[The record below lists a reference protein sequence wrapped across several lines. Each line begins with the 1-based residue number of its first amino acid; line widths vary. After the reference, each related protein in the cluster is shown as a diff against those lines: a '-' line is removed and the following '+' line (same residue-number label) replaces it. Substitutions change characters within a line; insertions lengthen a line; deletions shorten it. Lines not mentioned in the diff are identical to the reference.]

1 MPLPDK
7 VLIDTSA
14 FYALLAA
21 SDTFHTRASAT
32 FDRIA
37 DRDQEMWT
45 TSYVLVES
53 MALVHR
59 RLGFQALEQ
68 FVGFV
73 RANTN
78 VIWIESLIHA
88 EAERRLLDSR
98 GAGLSFVDWTV
109 ALASN
114 TIGAHVFTFDSG
126 FANQGV
132 PVLPT

>member
-1 MPLPDK
+1 MPLPDR

-14 FYALLAA
+14 FYALLSA
-21 SDTFHTRASAT
+21 SDTFHARASAT
-32 FDRIA
+32 FDRSA

-45 TSYVLVES
+45 TSYVLVEC

-59 RLGFQALEQ
+59 RLGFQALQQ

-78 VIWIESLIHA
+78 VFWIERSIHT
-88 EAERRLLDSR
+88 EAERRLLDSL
-98 GAGLSFVDWTV
+98 GSGLSFVDWTL

-114 TIGAHVFTFDSG
+114 ATGAHVFTFDRG
-126 FANQGV
+126 FANQGI
-132 PVLPT
+132 PVIPR